1 MDNNTKNNPSDSV
14 KVFSSSNNKNKPV
27 KKKSGGCGC
36 KKVRK

>member
-1 MDNNTKNNPSDSV
+1 MDNNTKKKPSDSV
-14 KVFSSSNNKNKPV
+14 RVFSSSNKTKQI